1 MIPPLLLAAVLALL
15 VASMSMTA
23 MASTAPGRIEYI
35 IDLDKPQTQTVSI
48 TMIVRGWKGDTLD
61 VHLPVW
67 RPGRYEVLDP
77 AGTIR
82 EFAVLSGGNE
92 KLPFEKVNKASWHIQ
107 TNGSSVIRVRYTLY
121 ANAITNR
128 TRHVDDTHA
137 FLSGSTVFLYVHEL
151 RDQPVEITVKA
162 PEGWKV
168 ATGLEPAPSVPNVFT
183 AADYDTLVDSPF
195 EIGLHET
202 YTYTVDGVPHE
213 IVIWGTQPKDA
224 EKLKSDF
231 TKITKVQKDLFGTFP
246 YTRYVFLTHIAP
258 ELGGGTEHLNSTI
271 IQTRPQ
277 VFEED
282 DRYERFMGLVSH
294 ELFHTWN
301 VKQFR
306 PQGIK
311 PYEYQKENYTTLLW
325 LAEGTTTYYDSL
337 LVARAGV
344 ISSDT
349 YLKGLADVFKGELT
363 RPGRTRQSLED
374 SSFDAWIK
382 FNKTTPDSI
391 NSTVSFYTRGE
402 MINFVLDAHIRR
414 ATSGAKCLDDLMRAL
429 YQKFPAAAGPYS
441 TQDVL
446 SILKEISGQDF
457 TDFHARHIAGTE
469 DPDVDTALADY
480 GLILLRTPEPTEEDP
495 GTGEAAYLG
504 IEVKDADKELNITS
518 VREDGP
524 AYLAGL
530 NVDDK
535 IVTVNGEAMNADAFS
550 TMLESGD
557 TAPIAFELKRRGRTL
572 KISVTPDLRSTAD
585 WRIKRVDDPTP
596 AQRKAYESWLHA
608 SWPSEESAPEAKSP
622 PAPLKR
628 PSRF

>member
-1 MIPPLLLAAVLALL
+1 MIPPLVIALLFAFLLA
-15 VASMSMTA
+15 SMTS
-23 MASTAPGRIEYI
+23 ASGALAPGARVEYTIE
-35 IDLDKPQTQTVSI
+35 LDKPQTQTVTI

-82 EFAVLSGGNE
+82 EFSVLSGSSQ
-92 KLPFEKVNKASWHIQ
+92 KLAFEKVNKSSWRIQ
-107 TNGSSVIRVRYTLY
+107 TANASVIRVRYTIY
-121 ANAITNR
+121 ANAISNR

-137 FLSGSTVFLYVHEL
+137 YLSGSTVFLYVHEL

-162 PEGWKV
+162 PANWKV

-213 IVIWGTQPKDA
+213 IVIWGTQPDDPD
-224 EKLKSDF
+224 KLTSDF
-231 TKITKVQKDLFGTFP
+231 AKITKVQKDLFGSFP
-246 YTRYVFLTHIAP
+246 YSRYVFLTHIAP
-258 ELGGGTEHLNSTI
+258 DLGGGTEHLNSTI
-271 IQTRPQ
+271 IQARPQ
-277 VFEED
+277 IYDES
-282 DRYERFMGLVSH
+282 DRYDRFMGLVSH

-306 PQGIK
+306 PHGIK
-311 PYEYQKENYTTLLW
+311 PYDYQLENYTTLLW

-337 LVARAGV
+337 MVARAGV
-344 ISSDT
+344 ISADT
-349 YLKGLADVFKGELT
+349 YLKGLADTFKGELT
-363 RPGRTRQSLED
+363 RPGRARQSLED

-391 NSTVSFYTRGE
+391 NSTVSFYSRGE
-402 MINFVLDAHIRR
+402 LINFVLDARIRNL
-414 ATSGAKCLDDLMRAL
+414 TNGTKSLDDLMRAL
-429 YQKFPAAAGPYS
+429 YEKFPASAGPYA

-446 SILKEISGQDF
+446 SILQSITGTDF

-469 DPDVDTALADY
+469 DPDVDAALADF
-480 GLILLRTPEPTEEDP
+480 GLLLIRAPKPTEDDP
-495 GTGEAAYLG
+495 GTGETSYLG
-504 IEVKDADKELNITS
+504 IEFKDADTKLSITS

-530 NVDDK
+530 NVDDT
-535 IVTVNGEAMNADAFS
+535 IAAINGQAMNSEDLEAMLEAGS
-550 TMLESGD
+550 TD
-557 TAPIAFELKRRGRTL
+557 PIAFEIKRRGRTL
-572 KISVTPDLRSTAD
+572 TINVTPELRSTSD
-585 WRIKRVDDPTP
+585 WSIERMQDPSP
-596 AQRKAYESWLHA
+596 AQRQAYEAWLH
-608 SWPSEESAPEAKSP
+608 SDWPSGDEPAEVVAP